1 MKPLKTV
8 SLGPL
13 KLDIMHALGTLCI
26 GAYPVTQAIVKDPTL
41 AAELH
46 VPMQVVGAIGVCIF
60 IFAHSVLGISLPGD
74 IAQANTQKPP
84 TVPPAVGS
92 AILAL
97 IVTCGVFGSLEA
109 CGAAT
114 PTPLEQ
120 QEVGQDLKSE
130 AACIVQGATR
140 ADIDGCRNAVK
151 AYWCGKDGGAL
162 HVAGACTYT
171 PDGGPKDGGGG

>member
-8 SLGPL
+8 SFGPL

-26 GAYPVTQAIVKDPTL
+26 GAYPLTQAIVKDPTL

-74 IAQANTQKPP
+74 IAQANTPKPP
-84 TVPPAVGS
+84 TVPPAAMLS
-92 AILAL
+92 MLAIACLTPLFAVL
-97 IVTCGVFGSLEA
+97 A
-109 CGAAT
+109 CGAGT

-130 AACIVQGATR
+130 AVCIVQGATR
-140 ADIDGCRNAVK
+140 ADIDGCRNAIK
-151 AYWCGKDGGAL
+151 AYWCGRDGGAL
-162 HVAGACTYT
+162 HVAGACTY
-171 PDGGPKDGGGG
+171 DAGPKDGGGQ